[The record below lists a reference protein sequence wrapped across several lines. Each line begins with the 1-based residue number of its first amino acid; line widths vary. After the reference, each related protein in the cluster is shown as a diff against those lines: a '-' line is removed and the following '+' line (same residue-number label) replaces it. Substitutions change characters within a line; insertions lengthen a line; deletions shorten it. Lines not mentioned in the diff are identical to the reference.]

1 MTLEQFKLC
10 LTGRSGAISEAA
22 KLVLVDGLTVAQA
35 ATQTGM
41 SEGGIRNAMVR
52 INRRYKAICA
62 AGPWPKG
69 AK

>member
-35 ATQTGM
+35 AAQTGM
-41 SEGGIRNAMVR
+41 SEGGIRNAMMW
-52 INRRYKAICA
+52 RR
-62 AGPWPKG
+62 
-69 AK
+69 